1 MLTPESSCNGTKTIP
16 DKAYVQRKQRLRR
29 DFCIGGRLCRAARKL
44 TVTHPIV
51 FMPHFAASLTGVRTV
66 AEVNERGLE
75 STEREVNI
83 QERGLEFSSPNFLPQ
98 PLFSRCKMSVI
109 CSSPVSLLLILY
121 RLAFLVGTKSYP
133 V

>member
-1 MLTPESSCNGTKTIP
+1 MLAPDSSCNGTKTIP

-29 DFCIGGRLCRAARKL
+29 DFCIGGRLRRAFRKS

-66 AEVNERGLE
+66 AEVNERGLK

-83 QERGLEFSSPNFLPQ
+83 QERGLGFSSPNFL
-98 PLFSRCKMSVI
+98 SRYKMSVI

-121 RLAFLVGTKSYP
+121 RLAFLVRTKSYP

>member
-1 MLTPESSCNGTKTIP
+1 MLAPDSSCNGTKTIP
-16 DKAYVQRKQRLRR
+16 DKAYVQRKQRLGR
-29 DFCIGGRLCRAARKL
+29 DFCIGGRLCRATRKS

-51 FMPHFAASLTGVRTV
+51 FMLHFAASLTGVRTV

-75 STEREVNI
+75 STEKEVNI
-83 QERGLEFSSPNFLPQ
+83 QKRELGFSSPNFLPQ
-98 PLFSRCKMSVI
+98 PLFSRYKMSVI

-121 RLAFLVGTKSYP
+121 RLAFLVGTKRSP